1 MENPDESSLKLRILK
16 ASGTFEILIC
26 NRVRIILKKIKKSSK
41 AR

>member
-1 MENPDESSLKLRILK
+1 MENPGESALELRTLK

-26 NRVRIILKKIKKSSK
+26 NRVRIVLKKIKKSSK